1 MNRQPTPKLQND
13 DDRLPVFCFLGNPVV
28 PRFIASCMI
37 GNLLR
42 PELVELIRQRN
53 FAQLREILAEFSPPD
68 IAEIFTD
75 LNPDDE
81 AVLMRILPHDVA
93 AEVFEHLSVEDQ
105 EQMLHALGNEQV
117 AQILNDLSP
126 DDRTALLEEL
136 PAAATQKLLNLLS
149 PTERK
154 LAANLLG
161 YPKDSIGRRMTPEYV
176 AIQKSWTV
184 GEVLEHL
191 RKVGRD
197 RESLNQ
203 LYVVDETGRL
213 VNWVRLRNLVVSDL
227 KTPVVELLEPQILTL
242 SAADDQETAVAAFKK
257 YDLTLLPV
265 VDSHDKLVGVV
276 TVDDVLDVIEKE
288 TTEDIQKMGGMEA
301 LDAPY
306 LKISLTQMIKKRAGW
321 LSVLFVSEMFTA
333 TAMGYFQGE
342 IERAAVLS
350 LFVPLILSSGG
361 NSGSQATS
369 LIIRAMAVRDV
380 ALRDW
385 WKVLRRELVTG
396 LALGCV
402 LASIVLLRIF
412 LWPHKEKLYTSHY
425 ALVAMT
431 VAFSLIGVVLWGSI
445 VGAML
450 PILMRRLRFDPAV
463 CSAPFV
469 ATLVDVTGIIIYFNA
484 AWLILKGTLL

>member
-1 MNRQPTPKLQND
+1 
-13 DDRLPVFCFLGNPVV
+13 
-28 PRFIASCMI
+28 MI
-37 GNLLR
+37 GNLLQ
-42 PELVELIRQRN
+42 PELIELIRQRN
-53 FAQLREILAEFSPPD
+53 FAQLREILGEFSAPD

-75 LNPDDE
+75 LGPDDE

-93 AEVFEHLSVEDQ
+93 AEVFEYLSVEDQ

-117 AQILNDLSP
+117 AQILNELPP

-149 PTERK
+149 PAERK
-154 LAANLLG
+154 IAADLLG

-176 AIQKSWTV
+176 AIQQNWTV
-184 GEVLEHL
+184 AGVLEHL

-203 LYVVDETGRL
+203 LYVVDEKGRL
-213 VNWVRLRNLVVSDL
+213 VNWVRLRNVVVADL
-227 KTPVVELLEPQILTL
+227 RTPVVDLLEPQIWPLRAT
-242 SAADDQETAVAAFKK
+242 DDQETAVAAFRK
-257 YDLTLLPV
+257 YDVTLLPV
-265 VDSHDKLVGVV
+265 IDSHDKLVGVV

-306 LKISLTQMIKKRAGW
+306 LKIGLREMIRKRAGW
-321 LSVLFVSEMFTA
+321 LSVLFISEMFTA
-333 TAMGYFQGE
+333 TAMGYFQNE
-342 IERAAVLS
+342 IEKAAVLA

-380 ALRDW
+380 GLRDW
-385 WKVLRRELVTG
+385 WRVLRRELVTG
-396 LALGCV
+396 VALGCV
-402 LASIVLLRIF
+402 LACIVLLRIF
-412 LWPHKEKLYTSHY
+412 LWPNKERLYTAHY
-425 ALVAMT
+425 ALVAVT
-431 VAFSLIGVVLWGSI
+431 VACSLIGVVLWGSI

-484 AWLILKGTLL
+484 AWFILRGTLL